1 MTDRHTLR
9 LQRAK
14 MRDQIICTRCVM
26 DTSDPDIMFDDAGV
40 CNHCRRFDA
49 QVKPILAAIDSGKA
63 AVILE
68 REIARIKEEGKGRRY
83 DCVVGVSGGVDSSYV
98 AYLAHQHGL
107 RALCVHFDSGWNTEF
122 AVRNIENI
130 LRSLDYDL
138 WTHVVEWA
146 EMRDLQVA
154 FFRSGL
160 ANCDTPTDHAIPG
173 VLNRVAR
180 RFGIRTILS
189 GSNASTESIL
199 PLSWAY
205 HPNDHW
211 QLIDVHR
218 QFGSSKIETYPLI
231 DFWHNYLIYPHFHKI
246 RTLKILN
253 YIDYNKSKAKE
264 TIKTELGWTDYGGKH
279 EESIFT
285 RFFQQYYLPTR
296 FGFDKRKPHLASLIL
311 SNQMTRPDALEEI
324 KLPPY
329 NKQQIEFDI
338 EFIAKKLDITTEE
351 LNDII
356 KTPGI
361 HHRSYKSLEP
371 FFEIGVSI
379 KRRLRQF
386 GIFR

>member
-1 MTDRHTLR
+1 MVDQHTLR

-14 MRDQIICTRCVM
+14 TRAQIICTRCVM
-26 DTSDPDIMFDDAGV
+26 DTTDPDITFDDAGV

-63 AVILE
+63 ATILE
-68 REIARIKEEGKGRRY
+68 QEVARIKEEGKGLKY

-98 AYLAHQHGL
+98 AYLAHRHGL

-160 ANCDTPTDHAIPG
+160 PNCDTPTDHAIPG

-205 HPNDHW
+205 HANDHR
-211 QLIDVHR
+211 QLLDVHR
-218 QFGSSKIETYPLI
+218 RFGSVKLNTYPLI
-231 DFWHNYLIYPHFHKI
+231 DFWQNYLIYPHYHKI
-246 RTLKILN
+246 RTFKILN
-253 YIDYNKSKAKE
+253 YVSYNKREAKE
-264 TIKTELGWTDYGGKH
+264 TIKSNLGWTDYGGKH

-285 RFFQQYYLPTR
+285 RFFQQYYLPAR

-311 SNQMTRPDALEEI
+311 SGQMTRDEALDELQ
-324 KLPPY
+324 LPPY
-329 NKQQIEFDI
+329 NKQQVEFDL
-338 EFIAKKLDITTEE
+338 EFIAKKLAMSLDELKSLIEE
-351 LNDII
+351 
-356 KTPGI
+356 PGV
-361 HHRSYKSLEP
+361 HHRSYRSLEP
-371 FFEIGVSI
+371 FFEIGVSV
-379 KRRLRQF
+379 KRKLRHI
-386 GIFR
+386 GMSR

>member
-1 MTDRHTLR
+1 MADQHTLR

-14 MRDQIICTRCVM
+14 TREQIVCVRCVM
-26 DTSDPDIMFDDAGV
+26 DTSDPDISFDETGV

-49 QVKPILAAIDSGKA
+49 QVKPILAAIESGKA
-63 AVILE
+63 AGVLE
-68 REIARIKEEGKGRRY
+68 QEIARIKEEGKGQRY

-98 AYLAHQHGL
+98 AHLAGQHGL

-122 AVRNIENI
+122 AVRNIENL
-130 LRSLDYDL
+130 LRSLDFDL

-154 FFRSGL
+154 FFRSGV

-211 QLIDVHR
+211 QLLDVHR
-218 QFGSSKIETYPLI
+218 RFGSVKLDSYPLI
-231 DFWHNYLIYPHFHKI
+231 DFWQNYFIYPHYHDIKTF
-246 RTLKILN
+246 KILN
-253 YIDYNKSKAKE
+253 YIHYDKAEAKE
-264 TIKTELGWTDYGGKH
+264 AIKKELHWTDYGGKH
-279 EESIFT
+279 EESVFT

-296 FGFDKRKPHLASLIL
+296 FGFDKRRPHLASLIL
-311 SNQMTRPDALEEI
+311 SGQITREEALDQLR
-324 KLPPY
+324 LPPY
-329 NKQQIEFDI
+329 NQQQIEFDL
-338 EFIAKKLDITTEE
+338 EFIAKKLDMSVAE
-351 LNDII
+351 LEALIA
-356 KTPGI
+356 KPGV
-361 HHRSYKSLEP
+361 HHRAYRSLEP
-371 FFEIGVSI
+371 FFDLGIAA
-379 KRRLRQF
+379 KRKLRQF
-386 GIFR
+386 GILR